1 MIRIVLSALLLASP
15 LQTVAAAPAS
25 ARASVQDAVGDAE
38 PSFTELPSP
47 DLRSATVE
55 ASAGRGL
62 ALKVR
67 FANGT
72 FHQASTYV
80 QFSLSVGGERGVDDG
95 ACQTCGNYLV
105 DINGIDSRPAQA
117 QVRRLSPDST
127 YDLLEPLPVHFVA
140 RGAELIIPWSLLP
153 KGAKRLTYRVVTC
166 IKLRDAALSRIL
178 DRMPAIGDPPPEL
191 VWR

>member
-1 MIRIVLSALLLASP
+1 MTRILLSVLMLAPP
-15 LQTVAAAPAS
+15 LQAVPAAPSS
-25 ARASVQDAVGDAE
+25 ARANVQDAVGDAE

-47 DLRSATVE
+47 DLRSATVDV
-55 ASAGRGL
+55 SAGRGL

-67 FANGT
+67 FAKGT
-72 FHQASTYV
+72 FNQASTYV
-80 QFSLSVGGERGVDDG
+80 QFSLNVGQERAVGDG

-105 DINGIDSRPAQA
+105 DINGIDGRPGQA
-117 QVRRLSPDST
+117 QVQRLSPDSK
-127 YDLLEPLPVHFVA
+127 YELLETLPVHFVA
-140 RGAELIIPWSLLP
+140 QGADVVVPWSLLP

-178 DRMPAIGDPPPEL
+178 DRMPDTEDSPPEL